1 MNIIGLLRRLS
12 PFRII
17 ILSFLVLILCGTG
30 LLMLPWATA
39 NGEGASLSDALFTAI
54 SASCVTGLTTV
65 DTASY
70 WTLFGQLVILAMIQV
85 GGFGVITI
93 AVSLAALSGQRIGL
107 MQRSL
112 SKEAVSAPQLG
123 GIVPLLYF
131 ILRLTFFI
139 EFLGALFLAPSFCQ
153 KVGLVRGIYFAV
165 FHSISSFCNAGF
177 DLFGNSLTDFADD
190 PVVNITV
197 MLLIIAGGLGFTT
210 WADIR
215 LNRRNFRAYSLQSKI
230 ALTMTAVLILVPAL
244 FFFFF
249 ELDPGGVSTGEHFL
263 ISLFQSVTT
272 RTAGYNTID
281 IKDFSETGRA
291 ALIVLMLIGG
301 SPSST
306 AGGLKTTTA
315 FTLFAIMIATFQLKE
330 DPTCFSRRLSP
341 ETQRHA
347 VTILMMYLLLF
358 ASGSVL
364 LNLIDDIRLIDSA
377 FETASALGTVG
388 LSIGVTEDLGSLSK
402 CVMMILM
409 FFGRIGGLTVIFA
422 AHARGRHDSGR
433 RPEERITIG

>member
-1 MNIIGLLRRLS
+1 MNIIIRLRRLS

-17 ILSFLVLILCGTG
+17 ILSFLCLILCGTG
-30 LLMLPWATA
+30 LLMLPGATA
-39 NGEGASLSDALFTAI
+39 NGEGASFSDALFTSV

-65 DTASY
+65 DTAAY

-85 GGFGVITI
+85 GGFGVITV

-131 ILRLTFFI
+131 ILRLTFLI
-139 EFLGALFLAPSFCQ
+139 EFLGALLLAPSFCQ
-153 KVGLVRGIYFAV
+153 KVGLLRGIYFAV

-177 DLFGNSLTDFADD
+177 DLFGNSLMDFAGD
-190 PVVNITV
+190 PIVNVTV

-215 LNRRNFRAYSLQSKI
+215 LNRGNFHAYTLQSKI
-230 ALTMTAVLILVPAL
+230 ALTMTAALILIPGL

-249 ELDPGGVSTGEHFL
+249 ELDPSTSLSEHFL
-263 ISLFQSVTT
+263 ISFFQSVTT

-291 ALIVLMLIGG
+291 ALIALMLIGG
-301 SPSST
+301 SPGST
-306 AGGLKTTTA
+306 AGGIKTTTA
-315 FTLFAIMIATFQLKE
+315 FTLFAIMIATFRLKK
-330 DPTCFSRRLSP
+330 DPTCFSRRLSS

-364 LNLIDDIRLIDSA
+364 LNLIDGIRLIDSA

-388 LSIGVTEDLGSLSK
+388 LSIGVTDDLGPLSK
-402 CVMMILM
+402 YVMMLLM

-422 AHARGRHDSGR
+422 AHAHSRQESGR
-433 RPEERITIG
+433 SPEERITIG

>member
-1 MNIIGLLRRLS
+1 M
-12 PFRII
+12 
-17 ILSFLVLILCGTG
+17 
-30 LLMLPWATA
+30 
-39 NGEGASLSDALFTAI
+39 
-54 SASCVTGLTTV
+54 
-65 DTASY
+65 
-70 WTLFGQLVILAMIQV
+70 
-85 GGFGVITI
+85 
-93 AVSLAALSGQRIGL
+93 
-107 MQRSL
+107 
-112 SKEAVSAPQLG
+112 
-123 GIVPLLYF
+123 
-131 ILRLTFFI
+131 
-139 EFLGALFLAPSFCQ
+139 
-153 KVGLVRGIYFAV
+153 RGIYFAV

-177 DLFGNSLTDFADD
+177 DLFGNSLTDFAAD
-190 PVVNITV
+190 PVVNVTV

-230 ALTMTAVLILVPAL
+230 ALTMTAFLILVPAL

-249 ELDPGGVSTGEHFL
+249 ELDPGVSTGEHFL

-301 SPSST
+301 SPGST
-306 AGGLKTTTA
+306 AGGIKTTTA
-315 FTLFAIMIATFQLKE
+315 FTLFAIMIATFRLKE

-388 LSIGVTEDLGSLSK
+388 LSIGVTEDLGPLSK
-402 CVMMILM
+402 CVMMLLM

-422 AHARGRHDSGR
+422 AHARVRHESGR

>member
-39 NGEGASLSDALFTAI
+39 NGEGASLSDALFTAV
-54 SASCVTGLTTV
+54 SASCVTGLTAV

-85 GGFGVITI
+85 GGFGVITV

-177 DLFGNSLTDFADD
+177 DLVGD
-190 PVVNITV
+190 PIVNVTV

-249 ELDPGGVSTGEHFL
+249 ELEPSTSLSEHFL
-263 ISLFQSVTT
+263 ISFFQSVTT

-291 ALIVLMLIGG
+291 ALIALMLIGG
-301 SPSST
+301 SPGST
-306 AGGLKTTTA
+306 AGGIKTTTA
-315 FTLFAIMIATFQLKE
+315 FTLFAIMIATFRLKK
-330 DPTCFSRRLSP
+330 DPTCFSRRLSS

-364 LNLIDDIRLIDSA
+364 LNLIDGIRLIDSA

-388 LSIGVTEDLGSLSK
+388 LSIGVTDDLGPLSK
-402 CVMMILM
+402 YVMMLLM

-422 AHARGRHDSGR
+422 AHAHSRQDSGR
-433 RPEERITIG
+433 SPEERITIG

>member
-39 NGEGASLSDALFTAI
+39 NGEGASLSDALFTAV
-54 SASCVTGLTTV
+54 SASCVTGLTAV

-85 GGFGVITI
+85 GGFGVITV
-93 AVSLAALSGQRIGL
+93 AGSLAALSGHRSGL
-107 MQRSL
+107 THRSL
-112 SKEAVSAPQLG
+112 SKEAVSPPQLG
-123 GIVPLLYF
+123 GIGPLLCF
-131 ILRLTFFI
+131 ILRLTLFV
-139 EFLGALFLAPSFCQ
+139 EFLGAPFFAPSFCQ
-153 KVGLVRGIYFAV
+153 KVGLLRGIYFAV

-177 DLFGNSLTDFADD
+177 DLFGNSLTDFAAD

-249 ELDPGGVSTGEHFL
+249 ELDPGVSTGEHFL

-301 SPSST
+301 SPGST
-306 AGGLKTTTA
+306 AGGIKTTTA

-330 DPTCFSRRLSP
+330 NPTCFSRRLSP

-388 LSIGVTEDLGSLSK
+388 LSIGVTEDLGPLSK

-422 AHARGRHDSGR
+422 AHARGRHESGR